1 MHSGLTFLLL
11 CSFQLLV
18 ASSGL
23 VVVQGTTKSTGPVA
37 AAGVGSLV
45 LPPRHRKYA
54 SSSLT
59 HKKNHIDLRAGGKGA
74 STVLSSSKGD
84 DENDETTAATKAR
97 DSIRGC
103 AKITAISAVLDLIV
117 VGPKLVRD
125 YQTGATELLLTQS
138 FGILWKL
145 IFSFNIFSASRLYES
160 LNQQASASS
169 SQATTTTTTVNSLER
184 VLDIMTFVWRSS
196 AFMITVLAAV
206 GISKVWEKANSAVL
220 AAIIIGSATISM
232 YTNAKETKELA
243 LSDSATT
250 GQEMAKIAQKGRTTV
265 RAMLLCATSLLL
277 KSVAVVATAA
287 RTVVDTGSYKAIIAA
302 VPNLITPLAT
312 AGYLQGLR
320 RAFLKAL
327 LDVMESNEG
336 SDPNSTALRL
346 KPQTRIDLANAQQRF
361 YGDVRKTFI
370 KEMILKIIA
379 AIVASKVVPR
389 MIAGVAGKS

>member
-1 MHSGLTFLLL
+1 M
-11 CSFQLLV
+11 
-18 ASSGL
+18 
-23 VVVQGTTKSTGPVA
+23 
-37 AAGVGSLV
+37 
-45 LPPRHRKYA
+45 
-54 SSSLT
+54 
-59 HKKNHIDLRAGGKGA
+59 
-74 STVLSSSKGD
+74 LSSSKGD
-84 DENDETTAATKAR
+84 DEDDETTAATKAR
-97 DSIRGC
+97 DAIRGC
-103 AKITAISAVLDLIV
+103 AKITAISAVLDLIL

-160 LNQQASASS
+160 LNQQASTSS
-169 SQATTTTTTVNSLER
+169 SAATTTTTTVNSLER

-232 YTNAKETKELA
+232 DTNAKETKELA
-243 LSDSATT
+243 LSGSSATT
-250 GQEMAKIAQKGRTTV
+250 GQEMTKIAQKGRITV

-287 RTVVDTGSYKAIIAA
+287 RTVVDTGSYKAAIAA

-312 AGYLQGLR
+312 AGCLQGLR